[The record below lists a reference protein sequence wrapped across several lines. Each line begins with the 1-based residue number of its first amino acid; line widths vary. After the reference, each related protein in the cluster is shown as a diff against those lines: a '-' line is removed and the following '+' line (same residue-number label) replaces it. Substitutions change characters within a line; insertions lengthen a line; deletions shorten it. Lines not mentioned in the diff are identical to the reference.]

1 RDRRRGVRDCPTSS
15 TSTSSPPARYRTGA
29 VARHGPNQPPPMRR
43 PGPPWIEPDAYP
55 GGVVVMVY
63 ALSDDGPQY
72 VMTAKLRDGGDKA
85 SGAFLLASLIGA
97 DAPVYLVTYD

>member
-1 RDRRRGVRDCPTSS
+1 
-15 TSTSSPPARYRTGA
+15 
-29 VARHGPNQPPPMRR
+29 MRR

-55 GGVVVMVY
+55 GGGVVVMVY
-63 ALSDDGPQY
+63 TLTDDGPQY

-97 DAPVYLVTYD
+97 DAPVYLVTYDGDTGARLIPARTFDGPHNIPG